1 MISLKTRES
10 FSAEAIEADTSID
23 KTDPGTRWPGS
34 LLLTFFI
41 MTFCCRYSQMSL
53 LAAVQFNPPTV
64 EWFAPDTSL
73 LLLPAAIMA
82 IPAGYFCSKE
92 TNSALTRTLVV
103 LAIGL
108 ATMSILIGTQIF
120 ATTIIAGSIV
130 FIAVGLEIGRIF
142 AWSQIISDTT
152 RYRVNSVNSLL
163 VQLVLTEVAATAL
176 SVNGFR
182 IVGESL
188 PTIYAVRIS
197 SLLLTAT
204 FLLSSFAYVVGIG
217 KSKSPRKAI
226 KVAEIVNAGS
236 ELPLI
241 PELPLLKKLG
251 QGKIL
256 QRYPLSSMFLAIA
269 ANATAVTLLT
279 MTLSSKVVANIPL
292 FSFWSATAIGMLFG
306 ALYCLIP
313 TNKLRISSL
322 FVAVF
327 LSCFSCA
334 LCIYKPTGPTLFIGL
349 FLSGFAA
356 TLTTLTSFSQFLK
369 YNLKYHLRASPGL
382 YIGCQAACSYLL
394 SFLIASVLE
403 PRVEF
408 LSSFVFV
415 RLLAI
420 SQLIFLTAFGALS
433 YIHYKYRRSQG

>member
-23 KTDPGTRWPGS
+23 KTNPGTRWPGN

-73 LLLPAAIMA
+73 LLLPAAILA
-82 IPAGYFCSKE
+82 IPAGYFCPKE
-92 TNSALTRTLVV
+92 THSALTKTLVV

-120 ATTIIAGSIV
+120 ATTIIAGSVV
-130 FIAVGLEIGRIF
+130 FLAGGLEIGRIC

-152 RYRVNSVNSLL
+152 RYRVNSLL

-182 IVGESL
+182 IVAELL
-188 PTIYAVRIS
+188 PAIYAVRIS
-197 SLLLTAT
+197 SLVLTAT
-204 FLLSSFAYVVGIG
+204 FLLSAFAYVVGIG
-217 KSKSPRKAI
+217 KSKLPRKAI
-226 KVAEIVNAGS
+226 KVAEIVNADS

-241 PELPLLKKLG
+241 PELPLIEKMG
-251 QGKIL
+251 RGKIL

-279 MTLSSKVVANIPL
+279 MTLSNKVVANIPL

-313 TNKLRISSL
+313 TSKLRISRL

-369 YNLKYHLRASPGL
+369 YNLKYHRRASPGL
-382 YIGCQAACSYLL
+382 YIGCQAAFSYLL
-394 SFLIASVLE
+394 SFLIASILE

-420 SQLIFLTAFGALS
+420 SQLIFLTAFGAIS
-433 YIHYKYRRSQG
+433 YILYKYRRSQG